1 MPTERER
8 IALLEQQVAELRA
21 GGGATRRRRPPLQP
35 RSRARRGLTVV
46 GLALALALALLPA
59 ITVASHSF
67 SDVPNSHTFHS
78 HIAAVK
84 DAGVTSGCTATTFC
98 PEAFVTR
105 GQMAAF
111 LNRLGALA
119 PGTTPVVNADRL
131 DGLDSTEFSR
141 PAYATMRPDECFLG
155 PGNHCTI
162 YNVKDVSSIRRIAT
176 GTYCVAPVAGRS
188 FAGKTPA
195 LTIDGFHSGP
205 RTGFGVPIV
214 TYSSLLGLCSA
225 GEMRVLTYAATGSAG
240 MTIALSNTTSFGIVI
255 P

>member
-1 MPTERER
+1 MPTEHER
-8 IALLEQQVAELRA
+8 IALLEQQVAELR
-21 GGGATRRRRPPLQP
+21 GGVGATRRHQSMRP
-35 RSRARRGLTVV
+35 RSRTRRGLTVAGLV
-46 GLALALALALLPA
+46 LALAVLPA
-59 ITVASHSF
+59 IAVASHSF
-67 SDVPNSHTFHS
+67 SDVPNSHTFHH

-84 DAGVTSGCTATTFC
+84 DAGVASGCTVTTYC

-131 DGLDSTEFSR
+131 DGLDSTAFSR

-195 LTIDGFHSGP
+195 LTIDGFNSGP
-205 RTGFGVPIV
+205 NTGFGVPIV
-214 TYSSLLGLCSA
+214 AYSSHQGLCSA
-225 GEMRVLTYAATGSAG
+225 GEMRVLTYAVTGSGG
-240 MTIALSNTTSFGIVI
+240 MTVALSNQTSFGIVI